1 MCNSK
6 DKVKALLRYRAVFLV
21 VHAVLRHAVRTLYMR
36 ALDWADCVYRGNGH
50 SRSSSCPSVCL
61 HTFCQPTP
69 CVSVLWRVC
78 VGCMDPNAWTRR
90 MFHSTC
96 FTIQFS
102 HLCQPPFA
110 SSSSIQRS
118 VSSSLSLLNSLCVS
132 LFTRSPLH
140 LLYISCPLFSRR
152 HRRLSVIAR
161 DSCHSRSPR
170 WVAMTT
176 L

>member
-1 MCNSK
+1 MPSS
-6 DKVKALLRYRAVFLV
+6 V
-21 VHAVLRHAVRTLYMR
+21 TLYVPYT
-36 ALDWADCVYRGNGH
+36 CVLWTEQTVFIEGTDTRVH
-50 SRSSSCPSVCL
+50 LPVRPSVC
-61 HTFCQPTP
+61 TP
-69 CVSVLWRVC
+69 SVSPSTCVSVLWRVC

-96 FTIQFS
+96 FNIQFS

-118 VSSSLSLLNSLCVS
+118 VSSSVSLLNSLCVS